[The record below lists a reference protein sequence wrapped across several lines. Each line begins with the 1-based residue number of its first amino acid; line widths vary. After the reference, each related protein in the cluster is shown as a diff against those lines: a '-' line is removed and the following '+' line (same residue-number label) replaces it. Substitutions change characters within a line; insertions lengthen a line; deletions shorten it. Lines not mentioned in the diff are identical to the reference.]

1 MKYLF
6 YLLIFLLLPFGLKA
20 DETTERMDTLRVY
33 YCICKTE
40 EVLQSVEARQLTA
53 TDSLYRSDTLED
65 ELDESVILYL
75 MAELAWGEDTLHPSN
90 YGNQEAFELSLRQK
104 AIDKLCKT
112 EDEPEPNLDW
122 GEVSDSDPDIIA
134 YSDSFKTKL
143 LEKYIKDILEVWNS
157 LVPTD
162 TITVCDTTW
171 KEGKGEQV
179 GDAKLTWPPKYNY
192 NEWGDSMI
200 LIDSG
205 CPVDC
210 PLGTR
215 ASLPNSGSF
224 SIVNSDMLGSQ
235 WYRCHKTMVIDSITC
250 RDTVI
255 TRRGENNNRK

>member
-104 AIDKLCKT
+104 AIDKLSKNSGCDT
-112 EDEPEPNLDW
+112 F
-122 GEVSDSDPDIIA
+122 PDM
-134 YSDSFKTKL
+134 L
-143 LEKYIKDILEVWNS
+143 G
-157 LVPTD
+157 

>member
-104 AIDKLCKT
+104 AIDKLSK
-112 EDEPEPNLDW
+112 
-122 GEVSDSDPDIIA
+122 
-134 YSDSFKTKL
+134 
-143 LEKYIKDILEVWNS
+143 NS
-157 LVPTD
+157 GCDTFPYMLG

-171 KEGKGEQV
+171 VKEIHF
-179 GDAKLTWPPKYNY
+179 D
-192 NEWGDSMI
+192 
-200 LIDSG
+200 
-205 CPVDC
+205 
-210 PLGTR
+210 
-215 ASLPNSGSF
+215 SLPPNT
-224 SIVNSDMLGSQ
+224 
-235 WYRCHKTMVIDSITC
+235 KTYQVFITC
-250 RDTVI
+250 RDIVI